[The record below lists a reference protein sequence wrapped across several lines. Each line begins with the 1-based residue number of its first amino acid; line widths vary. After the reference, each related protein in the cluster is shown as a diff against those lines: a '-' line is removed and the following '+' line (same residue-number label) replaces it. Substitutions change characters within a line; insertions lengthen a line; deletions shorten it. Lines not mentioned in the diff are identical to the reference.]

1 MIKAFAIDYDGVVA
15 DSQPTHFRAWQIA
28 VDEMGAEIEVT
39 PEAILGAS
47 VKEFTK
53 SLGLTDADAVRLSDL
68 KRAAVARLASEEPP
82 PLYPTV
88 KESLTLAATRY
99 RLAIVSSVERPV
111 AEAALR
117 KHDLVDLFE
126 FLVLEDSVENLKPA
140 PDPYLEAVR
149 KFGVAPEEVL
159 AIEDS
164 PTGVAAAKAA
174 GVRIAAITNT
184 TGPANLKD
192 ADGIVERFADVLPLA
207 EDL

>member
-68 KRAAVARLASEEPP
+68 KRAAVARLASEDPP

-184 TGPANLKD
+184 TDPANLKD

>member
-1 MIKAFAIDYDGVVA
+1 MIKAFAIDYDGVIA

-28 VDEMGAEIEVT
+28 VERMGVDVEVT

-53 SLGLTDADAVRLSDL
+53 SLGLNDADAERLSGY
-68 KRAAVARLASEEPP
+68 KRAAVARLASEDPP

-88 KESLTLAATRY
+88 KETLTTAAKRY

-117 KHDLVDLFE
+117 AHGLAKLFE
-126 FLVLEDSVENLKPA
+126 FLILEDSVERLKPA

-149 KFGVAPEEVL
+149 KFGVAAEETL

-164 PTGVAAAKAA
+164 PTGVTAAKAA
-174 GVRIAAITNT
+174 GARIAAITNT
-184 TGPANLKD
+184 TEPANLKD
-192 ADGIVERFADVLPLA
+192 ADKVVDLFADVLPLA
-207 EDL
+207 ERL